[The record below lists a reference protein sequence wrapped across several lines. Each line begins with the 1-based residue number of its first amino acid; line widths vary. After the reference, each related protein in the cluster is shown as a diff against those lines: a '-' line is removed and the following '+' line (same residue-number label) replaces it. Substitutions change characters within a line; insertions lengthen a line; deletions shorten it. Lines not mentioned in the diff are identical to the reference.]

1 RRISTTCSCAPCDQN
16 VSSTENL
23 ACLPSSNDL
32 QKSIPV
38 NIDDYKALKKLK
50 PFQPQ
55 NPHLLKVS
63 ILGEPNAGKSTL
75 TNSLV
80 KWKVCAVSSKV
91 HTTRKKA
98 AAVLVEENKQIVFLD
113 TPGFVTPEQIK
124 KHSLES
130 SFVMDPRLSVR
141 DANIIAVV
149 VDIANKYTN
158 NRINENI
165 LELLQDFKEKQTILI
180 LNKIDAMKSKTRLLS
195 FTKTLTCGCI
205 GGVPTSEFE
214 KTSEEKG
221 TAIDDVPSD
230 VGKKSVETDFNNNQN
245 SFISQ
250 KRQKD
255 GWPHFSRVFMVSSL
269 KNDGIEDL
277 RNYLFSQ
284 AIPHDWMYPDSLVT
298 DQHPHDIALMIVR
311 EKLLEY
317 LPQEIPYQV
326 QMTISKWELLP
337 SGCPKID
344 IKIHCT
350 TPRHKRFIIGPN
362 GKHIAACADKS
373 RKAMR
378 EAFRKDVVLHLGV
391 K

>member
-1 RRISTTCSCAPCDQN
+1 MSKLYLKLFLFFRNSENTLFRRISTTCSCAPCDQN

-180 LNKIDAMKSKTRLLS
+180 LN
-195 FTKTLTCGCI
+195 
-205 GGVPTSEFE
+205 
-214 KTSEEKG
+214 
-221 TAIDDVPSD
+221 
-230 VGKKSVETDFNNNQN
+230 
-245 SFISQ
+245 
-250 KRQKD
+250 
-255 GWPHFSRVFMVSSL
+255 
-269 KNDGIEDL
+269 
-277 RNYLFSQ
+277 Q